1 MGRIDSLLVG
11 LVVALAWLLVA
22 AVRGGGLD
30 AEDLVWSIFGGAA
43 AAVAIGRV
51 RPTRGRH
58 TP

>member
-1 MGRIDSLLVG
+1 VG